1 MGGLAGACVMLRK
14 LRTLPILIVIVLT
27 DPLLAI
33 AQKTQAPSAP
43 QPPQGYYW
51 PGPWHMW
58 GGGYG
63 WPGPI
68 IFILFFVF
76 CMGMMFFMMG
86 GRMMHRHHGDHA
98 LDLLKERFARGE
110 ISREEFLEMKRD
122 LIG

>member
-1 MGGLAGACVMLRK
+1 MWK
-14 LRTLPILIVIVLT
+14 TLRTLPILTFLVLT

-33 AQKTQAPSAP
+33 AQQTQAPPAP

-63 WPGPI
+63 PPFWWIGPI
-68 IFILFFVF
+68 IFFLFIVF
-76 CMGMMFFMMG
+76 CMAMMFFMMR
-86 GRMMHRHHGDHA
+86 GRIMHRHHGDHA

-110 ISREEFLEMKRD
+110 ISREEFLEKKQD
-122 LIG
+122 LVG

>member
-1 MGGLAGACVMLRK
+1 MLRQ
-14 LRTLPILIVIVLT
+14 LRTLPILFIIVLT

-33 AQKTQAPSAP
+33 AQQTQAPSAP

-63 WPGPI
+63 WPHWWMPI

-86 GRMMHRHHGDHA
+86 GRMMRHRGDHA

-110 ISREEFLEMKRD
+110 ISREEFLKMKRD

>member
-1 MGGLAGACVMLRK
+1 MLRK
-14 LRTLPILIVIVLT
+14 LQTLPILIVIVLT

-33 AQKTQAPSAP
+33 AQQTQAPPAP

-63 WPGPI
+63 WPHWWIGPI
-68 IFILFFVF
+68 IFFLFFVF
-76 CMGMMFFMMG
+76 CITMMFFMMG
-86 GRMMHRHHGDHA
+86 GRMMRRHRGDHA

-110 ISREEFLEMKRD
+110 ISRVGFLEMKRD